1 MPNRVNRANRLI
13 PEDCPF
19 SYQEVVKSGAGDFN
33 HMLEDFR
40 TQEGHPLRY
49 AISNEFSWKP

>member
-1 MPNRVNRANRLI
+1 MI

-19 SYQEVVKSGAGDFN
+19 SYQEVVESGAGDFN

>member
-1 MPNRVNRANRLI
+1 MPNRLNLLI

-19 SYQEVVKSGAGDFN
+19 SYQEIVESDREEFYQ
-33 HMLEDFR
+33 MLEDFR